1 MKPTIPKGTRDFDS
15 FEVSNRDYLK
25 SLFKKIFERFCFFP
39 IETPSFE
46 KNEIIYSNYGNEGN
60 KLIFKILNSGD
71 KIKSADIDAFNRE
84 KYSSFTNSISN
95 KSLRYDLTVP
105 FARYVAQNQNKIT
118 FPFKRYQIQKVWRAD
133 RPQKGRFQEFFQCD
147 ADSIGSISL
156 WQEIELIQ
164 LCDQVFTKLE
174 FKNIILKINH
184 RKVLKQIYNKINPEI
199 SFKDF
204 TIILDKIDKVGI
216 DNILDEFKKYGF
228 SNSQKSI
235 VKKVINFTGSNIKK
249 LDNLKNYIGNIDK
262 KCNGFDDLK
271 FIFKKIQILKLKS
284 IKLVLDFSLARGL
297 DYYTDSIFEIISSDN
312 PDFGSIGA
320 GGRYSDLT
328 SVFGL
333 KNISGV
339 GISFGF
345 ERIYEII
352 KKNNKFTKEIK
363 KNPIVLIL
371 NYGDEFSIISNN
383 IVTKLRENEINSE
396 YFPDKIKI
404 KKQLTYANKKNI
416 RFILFYGKEEMESNT
431 LILRDMK
438 RNIQKKIKFI
448 KPDNVFIDNL
458 KKYI

>member
-1 MKPTIPKGTRDFDS
+1 MRPTIPKGTRDFDS
-15 FEVSNRDYLK
+15 FDVNNRDYLK
-25 SLFKKIFERFCFFP
+25 SLFKKIFEKFCFFP

-46 KNEIIYSNYGNEGN
+46 KNEIIYSNYGSEGN

-71 KIKSADIDAFNRE
+71 KIKSADIKAFNSK
-84 KYSSFTNSISN
+84 KYSSFSDSISN

-147 ADSIGSISL
+147 ADSVGSSSL

-164 LCDQVFTKLE
+164 LCDKVFIKLQI
-174 FKNIILKINH
+174 KNIILKINN
-184 RKVLKQIYNKINPEI
+184 RKVLKQIYNKINPKI
-199 SFKDF
+199 SFKEF

-216 DNILDEFKKYGF
+216 DNIVNEFKKNGF
-228 SNSQKSI
+228 SRSQINIIKE
-235 VKKVINFTGSNIKK
+235 VINFSGSNIKK
-249 LDNLKNYIGNIDK
+249 LENVINYLGNINK
-262 KCNGFDDLK
+262 ERRGFDDLK
-271 FIFKKIQILKLKS
+271 FIFEKIQILKLKS
-284 IKLVLDFSLARGL
+284 VKLVLDFSLARGL
-297 DYYTDSIFEIISSDN
+297 DYYTDSIFEIVSNDN
-312 PDFGSIGA
+312 PNFGSIGA
-320 GGRYSDLT
+320 GGRYNDLT

-345 ERIYEII
+345 ERIYEIL
-352 KKNNKFTKEIK
+352 KKNDKFPQNVK

-383 IVTKLRENEINSE
+383 IVTKLRENKINSE

-404 KKQLTYANKKNI
+404 KKQLTYANKKNM
-416 RFILFYGKEEMESNT
+416 RFIIFYGKEEMESNT
-431 LILRDMK
+431 IILRDMK
-438 RNIQKKIKFI
+438 KNIQKKINFI
-448 KPDNVFIDNL
+448 KPDDVFINNL
-458 KKYI
+458 KTFI

>member
-15 FEVSNRDYLK
+15 FEVNNRDYLK
-25 SLFKKIFERFCFFP
+25 RLFKKIFERFCFSP

-46 KNEIIYSNYGNEGN
+46 KNEIIHSNYGSEGN

-71 KIKSADIDAFNRE
+71 KIKSADVDAFNNG
-84 KYSSFTNSISN
+84 KYSSFIDSISN

-105 FARYVAQNQNKIT
+105 FARYVAQNQSKIT

-147 ADSIGSISL
+147 ADSIGSMSL

-174 FKNIILKINH
+174 FKNIVFKINH
-184 RKVLKQIYNKINPEI
+184 RRVLKQIYNKINPKI
-199 SFKDF
+199 SFKEF

-216 DNILDEFKKYGF
+216 DNILDEFKRNGF
-228 SNSQKSI
+228 TNSQKNI
-235 VKKVINFTGSNIKK
+235 IKKIINFTGSNIKK
-249 LDNLKNYIGNIDK
+249 LEHVINYIGEIDEQSE
-262 KCNGFDDLK
+262 GFVDLK
-271 FIFKKIQILKLKS
+271 FIFEKIQILKLKS

-297 DYYTDSIFEIISSDN
+297 DYYTDSIFEIVSSDN

-320 GGRYSDLT
+320 GGRYNDLT

-352 KKNNKFTKEIK
+352 KNNDKFTQDDR
-363 KNPIVLIL
+363 KNPIILIL

-383 IVTKLRENEINSE
+383 ILAKLRENEINSE
-396 YFPDKIKI
+396 YFPDNIKI

-416 RFILFYGKEEMESNT
+416 RFIIFYGKEEMESNT

-438 RNIQKKIKFI
+438 KNIQKKIKFI
-448 KPDNVFIDNL
+448 KPDDFFIDNL
-458 KKYI
+458 RRYI

>member
-1 MKPTIPKGTRDFDS
+1 MRPTIPKGTRDFDS
-15 FEVSNRDYLK
+15 FDVNNRDYLK
-25 SLFKKIFERFCFFP
+25 SLFKKIFEKFCFFP

-46 KNEIIYSNYGNEGN
+46 KNEIIYSNYGSEGN

-71 KIKSADIDAFNRE
+71 KIKSADIKAFNSK
-84 KYSSFTNSISN
+84 KYSSFSDSISN

-147 ADSIGSISL
+147 ADSVGSSSL

-164 LCDQVFTKLE
+164 LCDKVFIKLQI
-174 FKNIILKINH
+174 KNIILKINN
-184 RKVLKQIYNKINPEI
+184 RKVLKQIYNKINPKI
-199 SFKDF
+199 SFKEF

-216 DNILDEFKKYGF
+216 DNILNEFKKNGF
-228 SNSQKSI
+228 SRSQINIIKE
-235 VKKVINFTGSNIKK
+235 VINFSGSNIKK
-249 LDNLKNYIGNIDK
+249 LENVINYLGNINK
-262 KCNGFDDLK
+262 ERRGFDDLK
-271 FIFKKIQILKLKS
+271 FIFEKIQILKLKS
-284 IKLVLDFSLARGL
+284 VKLVLDFSLARGL
-297 DYYTDSIFEIISSDN
+297 DYYTDSIFEIVSNDN
-312 PDFGSIGA
+312 PNFGSIGA
-320 GGRYSDLT
+320 GGRYNDLT

-345 ERIYEII
+345 ERIYEIL
-352 KKNNKFTKEIK
+352 KKNDKFPQNVK

-383 IVTKLRENEINSE
+383 IVTKLRENKINSE

-404 KKQLTYANKKNI
+404 KKQLTYANKKNM
-416 RFILFYGKEEMESNT
+416 RFIIFYGKEEMESNT
-431 LILRDMK
+431 IILRDMK
-438 RNIQKKIKFI
+438 KNIQKKINFI
-448 KPDNVFIDNL
+448 KPDDVFINNL
-458 KKYI
+458 KTFI